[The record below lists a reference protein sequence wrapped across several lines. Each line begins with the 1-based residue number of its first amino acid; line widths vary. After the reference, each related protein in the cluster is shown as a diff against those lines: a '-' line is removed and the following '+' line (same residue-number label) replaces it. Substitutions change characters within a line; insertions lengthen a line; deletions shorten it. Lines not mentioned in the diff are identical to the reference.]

1 MPLLGWILAS
11 SFIGSLV
18 SLAGGLVLLWRQNM
32 ARRWSRQLSAFA
44 AGTLLGTAFFD
55 LLPEALRD
63 HEPEPILFATLGG
76 FLAFLLFEQ
85 SVLMIHVHH
94 SCDQEH
100 AKTRN
105 ASTPLIVVG
114 DTVHNFIDGVVIGGT
129 FLVGIPIGIL
139 TSVAVAAHEIP
150 QEMGDFIILLRNG
163 MARGRVLAVNVFSA
177 CATLAGAIAI
187 WSLGARISAMIPHF
201 LGVTAGFF
209 IYIAAVDLIPEV
221 HHTHEERDLLSSAVA
236 LLVGVVVI
244 GVATRIAG

>member
-1 MPLLGWILAS
+1 MSLLTWIVVS
-11 SFIGSLV
+11 SIAGSLV
-18 SLAGGLVLLWRQNM
+18 SLAGGIVLLWRQNV

-55 LLPEALRD
+55 LLPEALAD

-76 FLAFLLFEQ
+76 FLAFLLLEQ
-85 SVLMIHVHH
+85 PVLMIHVHH
-94 SCDQEH
+94 TCDHEH
-100 AKTRN
+100 AKTKD

-114 DTVHNFIDGVVIGGT
+114 DTLHNFIDGVVIGGT

-163 MARGRVLAVNVFSA
+163 MARGRVLAVNVFSGL
-177 CATLAGAIAI
+177 ATLLGAVMI
-187 WSLGARISAMIPHF
+187 WSLGTRISAMIPHF
-201 LGVTAGFF
+201 LGATAGFF

-221 HHTHEERDLLSSAVA
+221 HHTHEERDLLSSTIA

-244 GVATRIAG
+244 GVATRW